1 MLCASCGVQLVSET
15 APLCAYC
22 GSPVKAPT
30 QAQAPGVA
38 PAPVSAA
45 ASGTRKKLLRLVP
58 LVAIGLGA
66 LIIVGSHTR
75 SISSVLSK
83 ALAFNSTAP
92 APSIHG
98 DSSVISIVR
107 NGVLKDYNMAT
118 VGRAF
123 EGTFQNARWSSFETQ
138 KGVTVVQF
146 DGTIPFDRLYENEED
161 AVALAEKRDKCVA
174 SLGFAKTLE
183 EYENK
188 KKDVYQLLQQ
198 AEGQRYD
205 AYESYDAE
213 LQAAMSAKI
222 EAARRNQ
229 LAAEQQAIEAANGQL
244 AQCIKNTS
252 MPVRLLPVTFQFIL
266 SADRKTF
273 ELGYVDKKFRPDR
286 ALPFIYH

>member
-1 MLCASCGVQLVSET
+1 
-15 APLCAYC
+15 
-22 GSPVKAPT
+22 
-30 QAQAPGVA
+30 
-38 PAPVSAA
+38 
-45 ASGTRKKLLRLVP
+45 
-58 LVAIGLGA
+58 
-66 LIIVGSHTR
+66 
-75 SISSVLSK
+75 VLSK

-174 SLGFAKTLE
+174 SLGFAKTLEELQRRSKESEE